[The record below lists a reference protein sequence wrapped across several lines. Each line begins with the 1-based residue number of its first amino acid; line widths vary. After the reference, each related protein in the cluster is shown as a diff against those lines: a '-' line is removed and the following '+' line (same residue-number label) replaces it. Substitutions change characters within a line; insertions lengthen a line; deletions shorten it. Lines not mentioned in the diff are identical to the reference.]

1 MRLFDKRI
9 ISHFDYLLI
18 LFVLPLIY
26 LSYHLI
32 SETNEI
38 LANKQLIY
46 FTLSFFA
53 FIIVFILPIRKKLR
67 LIPFLYWLGIL
78 LLLAV
83 EFWGVTKLGAKRWLP
98 LPILNTTMQPSELI
112 KPIYILMLGYLIHN
126 RPPPKNGYRF
136 SDFAYFSFYI
146 LLPFI
151 LIAKEPDLGTALV
164 LLLVGYGILFIVGV
178 NWKIWTSIIL
188 VIGISSPFIYTY
200 LIKDY
205 QKKRI
210 KDFILPLLLLTL
222 VLVVSGYVHKTS
234 DFSENKTKSILETID
249 SKNINFFVTHGHCS
263 TPFTGVLEDLK
274 IDMPIRM
281 DLGNPLENL
290 KISFAVNPDSF
301 IVCSGDD
308 DLTKKIKTPGVFVS
322 DNNDQIIFKS
332 TNIFTM
338 GIDWYQ
344 INGKISIKG
353 VQRDVKLFATGIRN
367 YNESN
372 TKFLVLEGQMNLLDW
387 GIDYDKIVN
396 GNSENISTKWMH
408 MNMKIDVLTA
418 ISNSNNFNF

>member
-126 RPPPKNGYRF
+126 RPPPKKGYGF
-136 SDFAYFSFYI
+136 NDFAYFSFYI

-178 NWKIWTSIIL
+178 NWKIWTSILL

-210 KDFILPLLLLTL
+210 KDFISEKPSYHVQQSIIAIGSGGLTGKLSEDATQTQLKFLPIATSDFIFAYFVERYGFLGAIGLIFLYGLLIAHLLTL
-222 VLVVSGYVHKTS
+222 NYYFKDDYVIRVFASGLGLLLFFNMSVNILMVIGFAPVVGLPLPL
-234 DFSENKTKSILETID
+234 FSYGGS
-249 SKNINFFVTHGHCS
+249 SFINFIVIFA
-263 TPFTGVLEDLK
+263 
-274 IDMPIRM
+274 I
-281 DLGNPLENL
+281 LENL
-290 KISFAVNPDSF
+290 LAFRYM
-301 IVCSGDD
+301 
-308 DLTKKIKTPGVFVS
+308 DLY
-322 DNNDQIIFKS
+322 N
-332 TNIFTM
+332 
-338 GIDWYQ
+338 YE
-344 INGKISIKG
+344 
-353 VQRDVKLFATGIRN
+353 RKL
-367 YNESN
+367 
-372 TKFLVLEGQMNLLDW
+372 
-387 GIDYDKIVN
+387 
-396 GNSENISTKWMH
+396 
-408 MNMKIDVLTA
+408 
-418 ISNSNNFNF
+418 